1 MKTQAASKTRRSALL
16 WLTLSGALLVS
27 LVLTWSHQQQSEQTR
42 RSTDLML
49 RLAWASEDLH
59 KGAVHLTLAADVESP
74 WQQDQG
80 LVLLAQALQAYHEIL
95 PSLRRRSPAVES
107 FRQDL
112 VVLEAELSALREA
125 YMTHG
130 RHVRFDTQAQV
141 VMQSL
146 LDKASALTSRLAAE
160 DRAEQAKAREGFLV
174 NMAVATLLL
183 AGLCVAVFR
192 AQRSRERTEQAL
204 AASEQRMRFALEA
217 AGDGVWDWDVASDEV
232 QHSSRWRA
240 MIGMAPDEDTSHF
253 SDWYSRVHPEDRDLA
268 LRALSDA
275 MAGRTPSYRC
285 EYRLRHTNHSW
296 LWVLDRGMVVAH
308 DDEGRATRVLGTLAD
323 ITPLKQAQDMV
334 WQQAHYDPLTGLPNR
349 RLFLTRL
356 EQEVQKAA
364 GGRQRVAVLFIDLDG
379 FKEIND
385 TLGHDA
391 GDRLLVEVARRFA
404 GAIRASDTLS
414 RQGGDEF
421 ALILPLQDGADRV
434 QDVAERLLAAL
445 RAPLQ
450 VLQDEVHIT
459 CSLGISLCPEDG
471 SEPMALLKQA
481 DQALY
486 AAKDAGKACYHF
498 FQPSMQTR
506 AVERLSLARDLR
518 QAMTGSDFHLVYQP
532 IVHLAT
538 GRVHKAEALL
548 RWQHPERGSVGPGE
562 FIPVAESTGLIVPL
576 GHWVLRTALAQVQAW
591 RQHFEPSFQ
600 VSVNQSP
607 AQFKGGA
614 SGERLPAADELLR
627 AFGMGGDALAVEI
640 TEGLLLE
647 KNEEV
652 QAQLLRLKQGGV
664 CLSLDD
670 FGTGYSSL
678 AYLQRF
684 DIHYLKIDRSFVS
697 DMVAGSRNH
706 VLCQAIV
713 SMAHAL
719 GMEVIAEGIETET
732 QCQLLKD
739 AGCDHGQGFHL
750 GRPVRAEVFEATYL
764 VAAGQ
769 GA

>member
-1 MKTQAASKTRRSALL
+1 MKPREPSKKWRSALL

-27 LVLTWSHQQQSEQTR
+27 LVLTWSHHRQSEQTR

-59 KGAVHLTLAADVESP
+59 KGAVHLTLAAGVDSP

-95 PSLRRRSPAVES
+95 PSLRRHSPAVAS

-112 VVLEAELSALREA
+112 VALEAELSALREA
-125 YMTHG
+125 HLTHG

-160 DRAEQAKAREGFLV
+160 DRAEQENAREGFLV
-174 NMAVATLLL
+174 SMVVATLLL

-192 AQRSRERTEQAL
+192 AQRSRERSDQAL
-204 AASEQRMRFALEA
+204 ATSEQRLRYALEA
-217 AGDGVWDWDVASDEV
+217 AGDGVWDWNIATDEV
-232 QHSSRWRA
+232 QHSARWRA
-240 MIGMAPDEDTSHF
+240 MIGLAPDEDTGHF
-253 SDWYSRVHPEDRDLA
+253 SDWYGRVHPEDRELA
-268 LRALSDA
+268 LRALRDA
-275 MAGRTPSYRC
+275 VAGRTPSYRC
-285 EYRLRHTNHSW
+285 EYRLRHAKQGW
-296 LWVLDRGMVVAH
+296 VWVLDRGMVVAH
-308 DDEGRATRVLGTLAD
+308 DAQGKATRVLGTLAD

-391 GDRLLVEVARRFA
+391 GDRLLSEVARRFA

-421 ALILPLQDGADRV
+421 ALILPLQEGADRV

-445 RAPLQ
+445 RAPLP
-450 VLQDEVHIT
+450 LGQDEVHIT
-459 CSLGISLCPEDG
+459 ASVGISLCPEDG
-471 SEPMALLKQA
+471 REPMTLLKQA

-506 AVERLSLARDLR
+506 AVDRLLLARDMR
-518 QAMTGSDFHLVYQP
+518 HSMSGSDFHLVYQP

-538 GRVHKAEALL
+538 GQVHKAEALL
-548 RWQHPERGSVGPGE
+548 RWQHPQRGPVGPGE

-591 RQHFEPSFQ
+591 RQRFEPGFQ

-614 SGERLPAADELLR
+614 SGERLPTADELLK
-627 AFGMGGDALAVEI
+627 AFGMAGDALAIEI

-647 KNEEV
+647 KNDEV
-652 QAQLLRLKQGGV
+652 QAQLQRLKQGGV
-664 CLSLDD
+664 RLSLDD

-713 SMAHAL
+713 RMAHAL
-719 GMEVIAEGIETET
+719 GMEVIAEGIETEI
-732 QCQLLKD
+732 QCQLLKE

-764 VAAGQ
+764 VGAGQ